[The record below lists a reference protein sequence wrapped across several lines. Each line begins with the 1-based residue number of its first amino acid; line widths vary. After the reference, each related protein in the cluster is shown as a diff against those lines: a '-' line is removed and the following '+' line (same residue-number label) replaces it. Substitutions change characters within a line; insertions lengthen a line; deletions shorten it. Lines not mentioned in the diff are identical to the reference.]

1 MGDSMFFNSR
11 FSQERAE
18 LNALSRSQAIIY
30 FQPDGI
36 IIDANDNFLNVMG
49 YSLNDIK
56 GQHHRIFVEPQYAQT
71 PDYREFWEKLG
82 RGEFQARQFKRLGN
96 GNKEVWIEASYNP
109 ILDTHGKVFRVVK
122 YAADITQQKLRNAD
136 YEGQFSAIGKSQAVI
151 QFNMDGLIIT
161 ANENFLQVMGYS
173 LEEVQGRH
181 HSIFADSDYAQG
193 HEYKA
198 FWQKL
203 NRGEFVAGEFQR
215 FGKDGKEVWIQAS
228 YNPIFDMNGKLFKVV
243 KYASDIT
250 AEKLKNADFAGQLS
264 AISKSQAVIEFQ
276 LDGTIITANENFLD
290 ALGYTLDE
298 VRGQHHRMFVDPSEA
313 QSVEYQLFWQK
324 LGRGEFDARVYKR
337 IAKGGR
343 EIWIQASYNP
353 IFDMSGKPFKVVK
366 YATDVTQVIQT
377 GSIAEEATEN
387 VQSVAAA
394 IEELTVS
401 IEEISQNMVMSQEA
415 TAGILNDAT
424 QSSTAADHLTGS
436 VQSMG
441 RIAELIN
448 NIAGQVNLLAL
459 NATIEAARAGAAGKG
474 FAVVASEVKNLA
486 TQTTKATED
495 IAKQIQY
502 VQDIAS
508 SVADSIKNISASAGN
523 VNEYV
528 TQVAGAIEEQSAV
541 TRDISSNTQ
550 QMADSVRD
558 IAQRV
563 KRLSAV

>member
-1 MGDSMFFNSR
+1 
-11 FSQERAE
+11 
-18 LNALSRSQAIIY
+18 
-30 FQPDGI
+30 
-36 IIDANDNFLNVMG
+36 
-49 YSLNDIK
+49 
-56 GQHHRIFVEPQYAQT
+56 
-71 PDYREFWEKLG
+71 
-82 RGEFQARQFKRLGN
+82 
-96 GNKEVWIEASYNP
+96 
-109 ILDTHGKVFRVVK
+109 
-122 YAADITQQKLRNAD
+122 
-136 YEGQFSAIGKSQAVI
+136 
-151 QFNMDGLIIT
+151 
-161 ANENFLQVMGYS
+161 
-173 LEEVQGRH
+173 
-181 HSIFADSDYAQG
+181 
-193 HEYKA
+193 
-198 FWQKL
+198 
-203 NRGEFVAGEFQR
+203 
-215 FGKDGKEVWIQAS
+215 
-228 YNPIFDMNGKLFKVV
+228 MNGKLFKVV

-276 LDGTIITANENFLD
+276 LDGTIITANQNFLD

-366 YATDVTQVIQT
+366 YATDVTQVI
-377 GSIAEEATEN
+377 SISEEATGN

-401 IEEISQNMVMSQEA
+401 IEEINQHMVMSQEA
-415 TAGILNDAT
+415 TSGILNDAT
-424 QSSTAADHLTGS
+424 QSSAAADHLMGS

-550 QMADSVRD
+550 QMAASVRG
-558 IAQRV
+558 IVQRV
-563 KRLSAV
+563 QRLSAV